1 MKTLLYRGQY
11 IRYLNFKCFCIP
23 IIGPVDTNDF
33 LEALNE
39 DVAHF
44 KTRDDDVF
52 VVAFPKSSHHW
63 SYDFVNNDF
72 VTAGKFGPG

>member
-44 KTRDDDVF
+44 KT
-52 VVAFPKSSHHW
+52 
-63 SYDFVNNDF
+63 
-72 VTAGKFGPG
+72 